1 MMLRQAH
8 SISWSVLEG
17 TFCGLEALCV
27 IEQVDLPG
35 WGMSWPCAMKRK
47 CWSTAGA
54 TLWAAKRS
62 CLKPAGMEAA
72 VATEARQAARV
83 RLIWVYSV
91 VKDYGSRAGTDLLAA
106 ERAELQVTASVMRRK
121 RRDKEQA
128 EEMSGGYFH
137 RHESQ
142 NWLPNVVAAIGPIV

>member
-1 MMLRQAH
+1 MH

-17 TFCGLEALCV
+17 TFCGPEALCV

-35 WGMSWPCAMKRK
+35 WGMSWPCAMKR
-47 CWSTAGA
+47 
-54 TLWAAKRS
+54 KRS

-91 VKDYGSRAGTDLLAA
+91 VKDYGSRAGTGLLAA
-106 ERAELQVTASVMRRK
+106 ERAELRVAAWAMRRTRSSK
-121 RRDKEQA
+121 TRRIWMAFGVRQ
-128 EEMSGGYFH
+128 
-137 RHESQ
+137 
-142 NWLPNVVAAIGPIV
+142 

>member
-8 SISWSVLEG
+8 SISWVVLEG
-17 TFCGLEALCV
+17 TFCGSMALCV
-27 IEQVDLPG
+27 TEKVALARWDV
-35 WGMSWPCAMKRK
+35 SWPSAMKRK
-47 CWSTAGA
+47 GWSTAGA
-54 TLWAAKRS
+54 AHWAAKRS
-62 CLKPAGMEAA
+62 CFKPAGMEAA

-106 ERAELQVTASVMRRK
+106 ERAELQVTAWVMRRK

-142 NWLPNVVAAIGPIV
+142 NWLPHVVAAIGPIV

>member
-8 SISWSVLEG
+8 SVSWSVLEG
-17 TFCGLEALCV
+17 TFCGSEALCV
-27 IEQVDLPG
+27 IEPMG
-35 WGMSWPCAMKRK
+35 PPEWGMSWPCAMKRT

-72 VATEARQAARV
+72 VATEARQATRARV
-83 RLIWVYSV
+83 IWVYSV
-91 VKDYGSRAGTDLLAA
+91 VKGYGSRAGTDLLAA
-106 ERAELQVTASVMRRK
+106 ERAELQVTAWVMRRK

-142 NWLPNVVAAIGPIV
+142 NWLPNVVAAVGPIV